1 MTKAR
6 TWRWV
11 YAGFAIV
18 LAGVFVYFVAN
29 LSDYAPNQ
37 LGSAILC
44 MLSWLILGPTWLII
58 HLVRRDIRGDEPAEP
73 RGFEVKP
80 PAAGTT
86 RPAPGAEESP

>member
-11 YAGFAIV
+11 YAGFAII

-37 LGSAILC
+37 LGSAIL
-44 MLSWLILGPTWLII
+44 
-58 HLVRRDIRGDEPAEP
+58 
-73 RGFEVKP
+73 
-80 PAAGTT
+80 
-86 RPAPGAEESP
+86 